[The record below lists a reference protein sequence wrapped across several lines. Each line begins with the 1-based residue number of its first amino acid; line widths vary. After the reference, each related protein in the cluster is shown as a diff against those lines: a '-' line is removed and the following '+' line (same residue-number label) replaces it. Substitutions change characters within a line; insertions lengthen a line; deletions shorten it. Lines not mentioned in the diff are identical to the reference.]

1 MEKETLRILEEINQ
15 SLKVIANNSERPVN
29 IEQLINSPKPK
40 NIEFIHEETKGILR
54 QLSEKL

>member
-1 MEKETLRILEEINQ
+1 VEKETLRILEEINQ

>member
-1 MEKETLRILEEINQ
+1 MVEVLKEINQ